1 MGGSNELKLVGAVGW
16 LEIQAIVCSRKS
28 LSQTEAETG
37 VKIPNQGTVRTSK
50 ELSQNTRP
58 VTSLNV
64 FQDYLYGSAKRIRRS
79 HMSER
84 EKLGTIWEVS
94 DELWE
99 RIEPVIL
106 EEDPPK
112 ARGRKR
118 ADAREM
124 LNGIIFRL
132 RSGCQWNQLP
142 KELGD
147 DSTIHRTLQR
157 WVELGVMRRVW
168 AALIEGCDEL
178 GGVQWEWQ
186 AADAAMSKARLGGT

>member
-1 MGGSNELKLVGAVGW
+1 MVSGPQAQVVGPPLGPPIEVHPLLTACNETQG
-16 LEIQAIVCSRKS
+16 ERESREGDGFDRPK
-28 LSQTEAETG
+28 T
-37 VKIPNQGTVRTSK
+37 K

-58 VTSLNV
+58 ITSLNV

>member
-1 MGGSNELKLVGAVGW
+1 
-16 LEIQAIVCSRKS
+16 
-28 LSQTEAETG
+28 
-37 VKIPNQGTVRTSK
+37 
-50 ELSQNTRP
+50 
-58 VTSLNV
+58 
-64 FQDYLYGSAKRIRRS
+64 
-79 HMSER
+79 MSER

-147 DSTIHRTLQR
+147 VKGGEIMYH
-157 WVELGVMRRVW
+157 
-168 AALIEGCDEL
+168 L
-178 GGVQWEWQ
+178 GGRALRCGV
-186 AADAAMSKARLGGT
+186 